1 MFMKMKLHQYDLKLK
16 HTFKIAYNERDTQK
30 TLIVELNNGRYS
42 GFGEATASQYYGN
55 TIEAM
60 IDILETNRLKIEE
73 YNGESPKEFWGNM
86 NPLLSKNSFA
96 QSALDIAVHDI
107 YGKSKEKPLYEI
119 WNTLL
124 KKIPDTVPTTNY
136 TIGIDSIDNM
146 VKKMQEF
153 PWPIYKIKL
162 GTNEDLDIIKELRKY
177 TDAIFRVDAN
187 CAWGVDE
194 TISNSKE
201 LKKHNVQF
209 IEQPLQ
215 ADNWDGMKEVYQKS
229 ELPLFADESCV
240 AEDSIEKCQHHFH
253 GVNIKLMKCGGLT
266 PARRMIK
273 KARELDMKVMVG
285 CMTESSVGISAISQ
299 LLPET
304 DYVDM
309 DGFILLEK
317 DIAEGPRLVNKKIIM
332 SKENGTGVVFQGLEN
347 EKVL

>member
-1 MFMKMKLHQYDLKLK
+1 MKMKLHQFDLKLK
-16 HTFKIAYNERDTQK
+16 HTFKIAYNERNTQK
-30 TLIVELNNGRYS
+30 TLVVELNNGSHS
-42 GFGEATASQYYGN
+42 GFGEATSNFYYGN

-60 IDILETNRLKIEE
+60 VDILEKNRQKIEE
-73 YNGESPKEFWGNM
+73 YNGENPEEFWEIM

-96 QSALDIAVHDI
+96 QCALDIAIHDL
-107 YGKSKEKPLYEI
+107 YGKTKGKPLYKI
-119 WNTLL
+119 WNSQLQN
-124 KKIPDTVPTTNY
+124 IPKTIPISNY
-136 TIGIDSIDNM
+136 TIGIDSIENM

-162 GTNEDLDIIKELRKY
+162 GTNEDLDIIRELRKY

-194 TISNSKE
+194 TIFNSKE
-201 LKKHNVQF
+201 LKKYNVQF

-215 ADNWDGMKEVYQKS
+215 ADDWEGMKEIYQKS

-240 AEDSIEKCQHHFH
+240 TEDSIEKCQNHFH

-273 KARELDMKVMVG
+273 KAKDLDMKVMIG

-299 LLPET
+299 LLPEI
-304 DYVDM
+304 DEVDM
-309 DGFILLEK
+309 DGSSLLEK
-317 DIAEGPRLVNKKIIM
+317 DIAKGPSLVNGKIIM
-332 SKENGTGVVFQGLEN
+332 SKENGTGVVFQGLDN